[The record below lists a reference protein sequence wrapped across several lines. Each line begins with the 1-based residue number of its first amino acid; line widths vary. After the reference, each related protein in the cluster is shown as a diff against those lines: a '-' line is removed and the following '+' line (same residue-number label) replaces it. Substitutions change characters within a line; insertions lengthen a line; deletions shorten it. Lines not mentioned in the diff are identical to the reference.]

1 MSRKK
6 WMVII
11 TAILLFVTS
20 SLTVFAADAGD
31 SGQGVVF
38 EGGAEKFVL
47 LNGTKDDFT
56 QTFKNMM
63 PGEERVQ
70 DISLTNEDKREMQF
84 YFGVDVLNNLGSADK
99 AGAVYE
105 ISFSAGGEVFYQGLL
120 GGEEGTL
127 KDLSDGSLGKN
138 VLLADLKKGEST
150 NVRMTMKLDGDSMD
164 NSYQNSEG
172 KIRFRFGVEYDE
184 TAGQKAGVTK
194 KTQQKVGST
203 GTPSGSNPV
212 EKFMNG
218 VKTGDNTSIA
228 VFIIILG
235 LSAAVIAAAV
245 VFLIVR
251 KKNNRKN

>member
-6 WMVII
+6 WMIII
-11 TAILLFVTS
+11 TAMLLFITS
-20 SLTVFAADAGD
+20 SLTVFAADAKD

-38 EGGAEKFVL
+38 EGEAEEFIL

-70 DISLTNEDKREMQF
+70 SIKLTNQDKREMQF
-84 YFGVDVLNNLGSADK
+84 FFGVDVLNNLGGSAK
-99 AGAVYE
+99 TGAVYE
-105 ISFSAGGEVFYQGLL
+105 ISFSNNGEVFYQGLL

-150 NVRMTMKLDGDSMD
+150 DVRMTMKLDGDSMD

-184 TAGQKAGVTK
+184 TAGQRVNVTE

-203 GTPSGSNPV
+203 GASTDSAD
-212 EKFMNG
+212 KFMNG
-218 VKTGDNTSIA
+218 VKTGDYTNITILIA
-228 VFIIILG
+228 ILS
-235 LSAAVIAAAV
+235 LSAVIIAAVV
-245 VFLIVR
+245 VFLIIR
-251 KKNNRKN
+251 MKNNRDK